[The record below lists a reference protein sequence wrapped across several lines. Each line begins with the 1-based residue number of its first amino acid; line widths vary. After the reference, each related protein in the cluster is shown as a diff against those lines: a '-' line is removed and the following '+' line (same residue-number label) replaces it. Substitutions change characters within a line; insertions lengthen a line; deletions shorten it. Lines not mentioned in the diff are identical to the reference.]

1 MENLDFYKWLDSISS
16 KLGIRKNSF
25 YQIFQYLDNL
35 PDPIVIV
42 ETGCLRIKNNFSD
55 GQSTLLFDRY
65 TQTRKNNA
73 KVYTVDIDPKA
84 TQICSENV
92 SNNVSIH
99 TGDSVNYL
107 ESLTNDLIKKN
118 TSVSLF
124 YLDSFDCDWKA
135 PEQSAQHHLKELVSI
150 KKILKKETL
159 LVVDDS
165 PIQGYLQQ
173 SKIKKGGLDLISPG
187 LVPGPT
193 ISGKG
198 SLIHEYAVH
207 TNAELLFSS
216 YQTGW
221 IGFNKLD

>member
-1 MENLDFYKWLDSISS
+1 MRNSNFYDWFDDLSP
-16 KLGIRKNSF
+16 KLEIRKNSF
-25 YQIFQYLDNL
+25 YKIFKYLDNM

-55 GQSTLLFDRY
+55 GQSTLLFDKY
-65 TQTRKNNA
+65 TQYRKNNS

-84 TQICSENV
+84 TKVCSENV
-92 SNNVSIH
+92 SEYVSIH
-99 TGDSVNYL
+99 TGDSVKYL
-107 ESLTNDLIKKN
+107 NELTKDFIKNKND
-118 TSVSLF
+118 VSLF

-150 KKILKKETL
+150 KKILKKDTL
-159 LVVDDS
+159 VVVDDS
-165 PIQGYLQQ
+165 PIIGYLEQ
-173 SKIKKGGLDLISPG
+173 SKTKNDAFDLIKPG

-198 SLIHEYAVH
+198 NLVHEYAVH
-207 TNAELLFSS
+207 TGAKMLFSN

-221 IGFNKLD
+221 IGFS